1 MQHASMAPISL
12 REKIAF
18 FFLNLGN
25 IPLMTLIT
33 SYLTVFYTDVVG
45 LDPASVA
52 TLILV
57 ARIVDGI
64 NDPLISLLLDRLP
77 RRRMGKFRPILLV
90 GVILCVINYALV
102 WFAPLWAENSKLVVA
117 YVSYLLLGITF
128 DLMDIPLNSMLPLLS
143 ANPDERR
150 RLSHIKS
157 IAYKL
162 GGTLVSIL
170 ASQILRNTFNLKG
183 YYFLI
188 FGTLFFVLLFS
199 VVGVLGVRERNLPP
213 VETPEDK
220 STDLGVF
227 TEKPVRITALSS
239 LIHSIG
245 GQIAVTVN
253 IYFYSYILGDLTKI
267 GVLSSISLVTTTIGT
282 LLSGKFLGQADKKKA
297 VVLLR
302 LLPIPFSLLR
312 LVNIRS
318 FPLIVL
324 SSIAS
329 GFCSSVAS
337 PAHYG
342 IQADNADYIYL
353 HRGHRAD
360 AAIATLSSFT
370 SKCAMGIGGALPGY
384 FLALAGFQKSLPV
397 QPSAVYTTIILC
409 VTVIPALFQFVSALL
424 FFFGYPLDK
433 ATLNA
438 QNERLLQRTQEA

>member
-1 MQHASMAPISL
+1 MQQSSTAPIPL

-33 SYLTVFYTDVVG
+33 GYLMVFYTDVVG
-45 LDPASVA
+45 LDPAAVA
-52 TLILV
+52 TLILI
-57 ARIVDGI
+57 ARVVDGI
-64 NDPLISLLLDRLP
+64 NDPIIGLILDRLP
-77 RRRMGKFRPILLV
+77 RRRMGKFRPVLLT
-90 GVILCVINYALV
+90 GVIACVINYALV
-102 WFAPLWAENSKLVVA
+102 WFGPLWAQTAKLAAA

-157 IAYKL
+157 IAYTL

-170 ASQILRNTFNLKG
+170 ASRILVNTFNLRG

-188 FGTLFFVLLFS
+188 FGSLFFVLLFS
-199 VVGVLGVRERNLPP
+199 VVGVLGVREHNLPAAEAP
-213 VETPEDK
+213 KAKTP
-220 STDLGVF
+220 DLGVF

-239 LIHSIG
+239 LISSIG
-245 GQIAVTVN
+245 GQIAGAVN
-253 IYFYSYILGDLTKI
+253 IYFYAYILGDISKI
-267 GVLSSISLVTTTIGT
+267 GILSSISLVTTTIGS
-282 LLSGKFLGQADKKKA
+282 LLSGKLLGRADKKKA

-312 LVNIRS
+312 LADIRS
-318 FPLIVL
+318 FPLIIL
-324 SSIAS
+324 SSVVS
-329 GFCSSVAS
+329 GFCSSAGA

-342 IQADNADYIYL
+342 IQADNSDYVYL

-384 FLALAGFQKSLPV
+384 FLAMAGFHKSLPV
-397 QPSAVYTTIILC
+397 QPPAVYTTIILC
-409 VTVIPALFQFVSALL
+409 VTVIPALFQIASALL
-424 FFFGYPLDK
+424 FRFGYPLDQSS
-433 ATLNA
+433 LDA
-438 QNERLLQRTQEA
+438 QTERIQELAREA